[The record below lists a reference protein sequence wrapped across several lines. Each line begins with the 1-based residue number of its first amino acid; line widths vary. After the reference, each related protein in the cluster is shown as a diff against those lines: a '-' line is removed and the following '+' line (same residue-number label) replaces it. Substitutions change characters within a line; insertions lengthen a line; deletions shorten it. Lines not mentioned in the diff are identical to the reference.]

1 MREDNIV
8 DASFWLDCWRE
19 GRTGFHRSDVMPL
32 LERHWPALELPRGT
46 RVLVPL
52 AGKTLDMAWLAG
64 QGFRV
69 LGVELS
75 PLAVQAF
82 FAEQR
87 LQPQR
92 RESAC
97 GEHYVAGDIEIIQGN
112 VFDLDPAILADC
124 TAVYDRAALIAL
136 PPAMRQQY
144 AQSVYAHLPP
154 GCRGLMITLDYPP
167 GEMEGPPF
175 AVPPAEVRRLYEPD
189 WRVTPLEHRDI
200 HASEPGLAAR
210 GLSALATDAFR
221 LDRRVESAASTAP
234 HASRR

>member
-1 MREDNIV
+1 MGCRPKPNYETRRTIV

-19 GRTGFHRSDVMPL
+19 GRTNFHRSDVMPL
-32 LERHWPALELPRGT
+32 LETHWPALELPRGT

-52 AGKTLDMAWLAG
+52 AGKTLDMAWLAS

-82 FAEQR
+82 FGEHR

-92 RESAC
+92 HASAC
-97 GEHYVAGDIEIIQGN
+97 GEHYVAGPIEIIQGN
-112 VFDLDPAILADC
+112 VFDLDDATLAGC
-124 TAVYDRAALIAL
+124 MAVYDRAALIAL
-136 PPAMRQQY
+136 PAAMRQQY
-144 AQSVYAHLPP
+144 ARSVYARLPA

-175 AVPPAEVRRLYEPD
+175 AVPPSEVRQLFGGD
-189 WRVTPLEHRDI
+189 WQVTALDHRDI
-200 HASEPGLAAR
+200 LANEPGLAAR
-210 GLSALATDAFR
+210 GLSALATDAHR
-221 LDRRVESAASTAP
+221 LDRRA
-234 HASRR
+234 

>member
-1 MREDNIV
+1 M

-19 GRTGFHRSDVMPL
+19 GRTGFHRAEVMPL
-32 LERHWPALELPRGT
+32 LERHWQALAVPRGT

-52 AGKTLDMAWLAG
+52 AGKTLDMAWLAS
-64 QGFRV
+64 QGLRV

-82 FAEQR
+82 FAEHD

-92 RESAC
+92 HTSAC

-112 VFDLDPAILADC
+112 VFDLDEATLADC
-124 TAVYDRAALIAL
+124 MAVYDRAALIAL

-144 AQSVYAHLPP
+144 AQSIYGGLPA

-167 GEMEGPPF
+167 GDMEGPPF
-175 AVPPAEVRRLYEPD
+175 PVPPAEVHRLLERG
-189 WRVTPLEHRDI
+189 WGVTTLEHLDI
-200 HASEPGLAAR
+200 LAEQPGLAAR
-210 GLSALATDAFR
+210 GLTALVTDVYR
-221 LDRRVESAASTAP
+221 LDRRV
-234 HASRR
+234 